1 MKTLI
6 YTSIY
11 SYLWGTEFG
20 GRPSRERHYKLSLK
34 KIIELNADKYICF
47 VPQNEL
53 NDLTNFFYI
62 QNKISTDKL
71 EFIVF
76 DLNQTK
82 YFNQLRKL
90 KDIESMKTTDRC
102 YEIQYNK
109 FFWYDLLPNKEQYD
123 RIYWFDAGLSHGG
136 IFPDQYR
143 KNNTYEGFFDVNLF
157 TPTYLKHLNE
167 LTKEKFLMIGKNN
180 THQYF
185 WSQTIPSEYYKTYDN
200 SIHVIG
206 GFFGGTPKMF
216 EVIKEK
222 FEQILIKLLENENQL
237 FMEELIMSYLY
248 VDNQEKISLLK
259 FDDWYEREHHK
270 KEDNIKYF
278 YEIFLI

>member
-53 NDLTNFFYI
+53 NDVTNFFYI

-90 KDIESMKTTDRC
+90 KDIDSRSICFIKGYPQVVLAERNAYILTD
-102 YEIQYNK
+102 IDK
-109 FFWYDLLPNKEQYD
+109 
-123 RIYWFDAGLSHGG
+123 
-136 IFPDQYR
+136 
-143 KNNTYEGFFDVNLF
+143 
-157 TPTYLKHLNE
+157 
-167 LTKEKFLMIGKNN
+167 
-180 THQYF
+180 
-185 WSQTIPSEYYKTYDN
+185 
-200 SIHVIG
+200 
-206 GFFGGTPKMF
+206 
-216 EVIKEK
+216 
-222 FEQILIKLLENENQL
+222 
-237 FMEELIMSYLY
+237 
-248 VDNQEKISLLK
+248 
-259 FDDWYEREHHK
+259 
-270 KEDNIKYF
+270 
-278 YEIFLI
+278 